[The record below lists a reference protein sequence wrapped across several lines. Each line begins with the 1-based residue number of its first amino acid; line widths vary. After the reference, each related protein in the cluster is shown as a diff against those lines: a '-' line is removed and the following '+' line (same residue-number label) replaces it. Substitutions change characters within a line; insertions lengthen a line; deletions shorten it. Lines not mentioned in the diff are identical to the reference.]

1 MATRTIV
8 LIKDFAGKEAG
19 HEFTNLDG
27 ILCSKLVN
35 IQKVAVYKEDS
46 ETKPIVEKPKVERK
60 PRTKKVK

>member
-1 MATRTIV
+1 MATRTVI
-8 LIKDFAGKEAG
+8 LIKDFAGKEVG

-27 ILCSKLVN
+27 ILCSNLVN

-46 ETKPIVEKPKVERK
+46 ETKPKAERK